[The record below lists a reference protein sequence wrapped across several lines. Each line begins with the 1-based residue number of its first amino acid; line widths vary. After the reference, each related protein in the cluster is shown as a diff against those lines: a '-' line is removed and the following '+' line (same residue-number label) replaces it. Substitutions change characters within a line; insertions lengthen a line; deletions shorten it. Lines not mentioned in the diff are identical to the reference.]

1 MTVPRLTAIALAA
14 IAAAAGVPASA
25 QDDRAE
31 NCDRV
36 LAYEDLA
43 GSYTITLGP
52 SLLTAPGAP
61 SIPMPTEDVLQG
73 TMAAIGESL
82 ALDAPNTDV
91 TLRFAGSAEP
101 DWRWGTDE
109 GMAHISSG
117 DLGLALG
124 CEVSDLPRLVGEG
137 TGRSA
142 EGHPLALTYRL
153 VVVEDG
159 YLYGQFR
166 WQAQG
171 LTMTRPA
178 TFRANEEPRGVR
190 P

>member
-1 MTVPRLTAIALAA
+1 MTLPRPTILAA
-14 IAAAAGVPASA
+14 AVLAVAPAWA
-25 QDDRAE
+25 QEGDDRAE

-43 GSYTITLGP
+43 GSYTITLGS

-61 SIPMPTEDVLQG
+61 AIPMPTKDVLQG
-73 TMAAIGESL
+73 TMIAIGEAL

-91 TLRFAGSAEP
+91 TLRFAGAAEP
-101 DWRWGTDE
+101 DWRWSTE
-109 GMAHISSG
+109 KGMAHVSSD

-124 CEVSDLPRLVGEG
+124 CDVSDLPRLVGEG

-153 VVVEDG
+153 VAVHDG
-159 YLYGQFR
+159 YLYGQFQ

-171 LTMTRPA
+171 MTMTRPA
-178 TFRANEEPRGVR
+178 TFEANE
-190 P
+190 